1 MYNKNTGKISSI
13 FYIPKND
20 TSERIKFIFLR
31 FLIYVRALYCLLKLT
46 YLAHVPKKLLEELP
60 GFNPVEEAIEEIE
73 ATELCVRKFT
83 DVCNSLLSGKNH
95 LRIINPF

>member
-1 MYNKNTGKISSI
+1 MIILRIIS
-13 FYIPKND
+13 FYG
-20 TSERIKFIFLR
+20 IKFNFLR

-60 GFNPVEEAIEEIE
+60 GFNPVEEALEEIE

-83 DVCNSLLSGKNH
+83 EVKFVIQCFQVGIILGLLILFRSCVRLLK
-95 LRIINPF
+95 